1 MPNIKLLC
9 LAGIL
14 LFTLNYAGIVYAH
27 AVVTHDSL
35 RIEAVSANEPSQVKL
50 VFNSRIELGL
60 SQIYLVRSGDKQ
72 EKLNI
77 RIGNKPGQIIV
88 NIPSLE
94 TGEYALHYK
103 IFAADGHLTDDV
115 IHFTVKP

>member
-1 MPNIKLLC
+1 M
-9 LAGIL
+9 LAGIPL
-14 LFTLNYAGIVYAH
+14 ITLHYAGIANGH
-27 AVVTHDSL
+27 AVVTYNSL
-35 RIEAVSANEPSQVKL
+35 KVEAVSANQPSQVKL
-50 VFNSRIELGL
+50 EFNSRIEVGL
-60 SQIYLVRSGDKQ
+60 SQIYLVRSGDIK

-77 RIGNKPGQIIV
+77 QAGNKPGQIIV

-94 TGEYALHYK
+94 AGEYALHYK